1 MENFLSQMPDWAE
14 VMPQATVV
22 ARNIGAGL
30 VIFILGFWIARW
42 LRKKIRGAH
51 FGTEHVVDN
60 TLRPVIASMV
70 YYAILATTVYAVLRQ
85 LGVEATGLLAIFG
98 AAGLA
103 IGLALKDTL
112 GNIAAGFMLLILRP
126 LNVGEY
132 IDTPSAS
139 GTVMEVGLFSTT
151 IKNTE
156 GVYIFVPNGQIW
168 ANRIQNFGRHIERKL
183 IIDLGVA
190 YETDLEAAKSL
201 LETTMSAQAFVK
213 SEPEPPQVLITEFA
227 EHAIRLS
234 CRCWLPAEAWAVN
247 SSDMRL
253 AIKSALDKAGIS
265 LPVPIRLVRGN
276 GA

>member
-1 MENFLSQMPDWAE
+1 MENLLSQMPDWAE
-14 VMPQATVV
+14 VAPQVTMLAK
-22 ARNIGAGL
+22 NILAAIL
-30 VIFILGFWIARW
+30 ILIFGFWIARW

-60 TLRPVIASMV
+60 TLRPIVASMV
-70 YYAILATTVYAVLRQ
+70 YYSFLAITLYAVLRQ
-85 LGVEATGLLAIFG
+85 LQVEATGLLAVFG

-126 LNVGEY
+126 LNVGEF

-151 IKNTE
+151 IKNAE

-168 ANRIQNFGRHIERKL
+168 ANRIQNFGRHTERKL
-183 IIDLGVA
+183 IINLGVA
-190 YETDLEAAKSL
+190 YETDLEAAKAL

-234 CRCWLPAEAWAVN
+234 CRCWLPAENWLVN

-253 AIKSALDKAGIS
+253 GH
-265 LPVPIRLVRGN
+265 
-276 GA
+276 